1 MKDLKELK
9 ERIENIESSYDYD
22 TYYTELLNTT
32 IDYQNETQDWCFEYL
47 FTDIIDYE
55 IAEDVAK
62 SELENGGLIRLYY
75 FLGDANLNNE
85 IFKLDG
91 YGNLTD
97 INKDD
102 LDYIKEQ
109 ILEIIDDKLAE
120 EDNEEESEVK

>member
-1 MKDLKELK
+1 MKDLRELK

-47 FTDIIDYE
+47 FEDIIDYE

-120 EDNEEESEVK
+120 EDNEEESEDK

>member
-1 MKDLKELK
+1 MKDLRELK

-47 FTDIIDYE
+47 FEDIIDYE

-120 EDNEEESEVK
+120 EDNEEESEVE